1 MATMS
6 TDNLQMRMRPIIG
19 AISTSMRPSP
29 ADAKGRRLP
38 APLPFVTIARQA
50 GAGGVTLAQV
60 LVKHLNEPDPPKQ
73 PWGAF
78 DRELVERV
86 AADHQISASL
96 IDSLGEASSSWLSE
110 FFAGLRF
117 SDKGQLANEL
127 QVFRRVAQTIRALAQ
142 VGRVVIVG
150 RGGAYIT
157 RNMPGGVHVR
167 LVAPLE
173 HRIKASAERHQL
185 SQAEAADHIRQ
196 FDQNRQ
202 AFYKRY
208 WPDQTQGPELF
219 TATLNTS
226 DLDEDQLIECITP
239 MIRPPVRAADASS

>member
-1 MATMS
+1 MAAMS

-19 AISTSMRPSP
+19 TISTSMRPSQ
-29 ADAKGRRLP
+29 ADARGRQSP

-60 LVKHLNEPDPPKQ
+60 LVKRLNEPDPGKQ
-73 PWGAF
+73 PWSAF

-86 AADHQISASL
+86 AADHKISASL
-96 IDSLGEASSSWLSE
+96 IESLGEASSSWLSE
-110 FFAGLRF
+110 FFAGLKF
-117 SDKGQLANEL
+117 SDRGKLADEL

-167 LVAPLE
+167 LVAPLA
-173 HRIKASAERHQL
+173 HRIKASAERHGL
-185 SQAEAADHIRQ
+185 SKTEAADHIRQ
-196 FDQNRQ
+196 FDRNRE

-226 DLDEDQLIECITP
+226 DLDEDQLIKCVMP
-239 MIRPPVRAADASS
+239 MIRPAVAAAETSI